1 MLTMGVDIGS
11 TACKCIIMEDGREIK
26 ARAVV
31 PLGTGTQGSRTVFE
45 AALRKAGKTREE
57 IERILVTGYGRFT
70 FEAADS
76 QKSEITCHAT
86 GVHYL
91 LPTARTV
98 VDIGGQDVK
107 ALRLSEDGLLDNFV
121 MNDKC
126 AAGTGRFLD
135 VMAGV
140 LDVKTEELGELSSQ
154 ARSEVSISNTCT
166 DTTMG
171 CRLSKLQVLSNRKII
186 TVRLTAGNRMN
197 KDSSLSA
204 SIYMSSVLSP
214 GWSHQWLPYST
225 TAKSVGSRP
234 GRCSRQAYGYA
245 DCLDRYCLGRIRI
258 NSHNTINPVNFQ
270 EIRTSSVHTGHI

>member
-1 MLTMGVDIGS
+1 
-11 TACKCIIMEDGREIK
+11 MEDGQEIK
-26 ARAVV
+26 ARA
-31 PLGTGTQGSRTVFE
+31 GTVRDRDAGVRTVFE
-45 AALRKAGKTREE
+45 AALTKAGKTREE

-91 LPTARTV
+91 LPTAQTV

-140 LDVKTEELGELSSQ
+140 LDVNGGAGS
-154 ARSEVSISNTCT
+154 CH
-166 DTTMG
+166 
-171 CRLSKLQVLSNRKII
+171 RK
-186 TVRLTAGNRMN
+186 
-197 KDSSLSA
+197 
-204 SIYMSSVLSP
+204 
-214 GWSHQWLPYST
+214 
-225 TAKSVGSRP
+225 P
-234 GRCSRQAYGYA
+234 GRK
-245 DCLDRYCLGRIRI
+245 
-258 NSHNTINPVNFQ
+258 
-270 EIRTSSVHTGHI
+270 

>member
-11 TACKCIIMEDGREIK
+11 TACKCIIMEDGQEIK

-57 IERILVTGYGRFT
+57 IERIL
-70 FEAADS
+70 EAADS

-140 LDVKTEELGELSSQ
+140 LDVKTEELGELSLQ

-166 DTTMG
+166 VFAE
-171 CRLSKLQVLSNRKII
+171 SEVISQLSNNVPLPDLVAGIHASVAKRVAALVFRNGLVKDVAMSGGVALNSGV
-186 TVRLTAGNRMN
+186 VRALSRELKSEILVHEDCQLAGAIGAAILAYRE
-197 KDSSLSA
+197 
-204 SIYMSSVLSP
+204 
-214 GWSHQWLPYST
+214 
-225 TAKSVGSRP
+225 AKRVS
-234 GRCSRQAYGYA
+234 
-245 DCLDRYCLGRIRI
+245 
-258 NSHNTINPVNFQ
+258 
-270 EIRTSSVHTGHI
+270 

>member
-107 ALRLSEDGLLDNFV
+107 ALRL
-121 MNDKC
+121 K
-126 AAGTGRFLD
+126 
-135 VMAGV
+135 
-140 LDVKTEELGELSSQ
+140 
-154 ARSEVSISNTCT
+154 
-166 DTTMG
+166 
-171 CRLSKLQVLSNRKII
+171 
-186 TVRLTAGNRMN
+186 
-197 KDSSLSA
+197 
-204 SIYMSSVLSP
+204 
-214 GWSHQWLPYST
+214 
-225 TAKSVGSRP
+225 
-234 GRCSRQAYGYA
+234 
-245 DCLDRYCLGRIRI
+245 
-258 NSHNTINPVNFQ
+258 
-270 EIRTSSVHTGHI
+270 